1 MTPVRRGRVQKQNPE
16 PPSVSQAAQITLP
29 NALLCHL
36 KLNEKDRRKRR
47 ESGRRRERERKRVR
61 KRMRN

>member
-47 ESGRRRERERKRVR
+47 VREGERTREEGRVR